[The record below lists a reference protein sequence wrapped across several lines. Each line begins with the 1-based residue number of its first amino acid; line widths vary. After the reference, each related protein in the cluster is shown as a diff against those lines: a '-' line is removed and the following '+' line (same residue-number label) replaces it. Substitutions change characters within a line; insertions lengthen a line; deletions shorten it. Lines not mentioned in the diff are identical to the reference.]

1 LKFFLFL
8 RRSFAPTKARLW
20 GGDFEGKLNKGLSM
34 KKVLLGLA
42 LLVGLSSVV
51 SAKTYKCYRYVNG
64 EPVGNWVKVEA
75 DSKEDAYS
83 KAMEK
88 FKDLGVKAD
97 STNCEFSS
105 N

>member
-1 LKFFLFL
+1 
-8 RRSFAPTKARLW
+8 
-20 GGDFEGKLNKGLSM
+20 M
-34 KKVLLGLA
+34 KKILFGLA
-42 LLVGLSSVV
+42 LLVGLGSVAN
-51 SAKTYKCYRYVNG
+51 AKTYQCYRYVNG

-75 DSKEDAYS
+75 DSQDEAYT

-97 STNCEFSS
+97 SANCHFSS

>member
-1 LKFFLFL
+1 L

>member
-1 LKFFLFL
+1 
-8 RRSFAPTKARLW
+8 
-20 GGDFEGKLNKGLSM
+20 M

-42 LLVGLSSVV
+42 LLVGMSSFA
-51 SAKTYKCYRYVNG
+51 SAKHYKCYRYIG
-64 EPVGNWVKVEA
+64 GKPIGNWVKVEA
-75 DSKEDAYS
+75 DSKEEAYS

-97 STNCEFSS
+97 SANCEFSS

>member
-20 GGDFEGKLNKGLSM
+20 GDFEGKLNKGLSM

-75 DSKEDAYS
+75 DSKENAYS